1 MNLAP
6 YIEFLLKLRA
16 NSLVLQV
23 NKIPRL
29 QLKDKEKIIG
39 KKTITIED
47 INTLINNFLDNS
59 QKKELLRKKKI
70 CSTYTTSKGSFT
82 VQIEK
87 NVNHYIL
94 KISPENKPTIKSKE
108 DISQQLGMGLALL
121 RISLGIIILVTWY
134 QNIATG
140 FYTSDGIIE
149 YIKWL
154 FDSTNGNGSSLTFY
168 KEILDK
174 AISPIAEVFAI
185 FMLVLEFAVG
195 LGLLLGVFTRFF
207 SLLSMLLFFN
217 YFLAYFGG
225 FQWIWSYVL
234 LIMSSLVVFTGHA
247 GRKWGIDSYLQKWH
261 GDPRYP
267 ILW

>member
-1 MNLAP
+1 
-6 YIEFLLKLRA
+6 
-16 NSLVLQV
+16 
-23 NKIPRL
+23 
-29 QLKDKEKIIG
+29 
-39 KKTITIED
+39 
-47 INTLINNFLDNS
+47 
-59 QKKELLRKKKI
+59 
-70 CSTYTTSKGSFT
+70 
-82 VQIEK
+82 
-87 NVNHYIL
+87 
-94 KISPENKPTIKSKE
+94 
-108 DISQQLGMGLALL
+108 MGLALL